1 MKGDLTSSADD
12 EAALIVIGGGFAGLS
27 AASHLAA
34 KGHHVRLFEK
44 NESLGGRARSF
55 SDRGFFFDMGPSWY
69 WMPDVFEEHFRKLGS
84 SVKANYTLQRLDPS
98 YRVFFQEGSFDLP
111 AGKERVAELFE
122 GIEKGSGGQLLRFLK
137 EAEKKYRI
145 GMGDL
150 VRKPSLSLLEFLDP
164 RVIKGLF
171 SMDLF
176 TSLSS
181 HIRKRFQDPRIR
193 RILEFPILFLG
204 SEPERIPALYSL
216 MNHADISLGTW
227 YPKGGMKE
235 VVKGMEKRA
244 RELGVELRCS
254 EPVRRIRPRD
264 GKGPLVE
271 TEHNSYPSRATVASN
286 DGEHV
291 DRELLGPELA
301 RYSESYWSQRTMAP
315 SVQLFFLGIDGE
327 LDMLEHH
334 NLFFDRPFEAHIRSI
349 REEKAWPEDPLFYVC
364 APSRS
369 DPSVAPEGKENLF
382 VLVPLAPGLH
392 NSEEESERIY
402 RRVMER
408 LETRTGIALK
418 ERVIIRHDYGP
429 DDLRRDHNAFQGN
442 AYGLANTLRQT
453 ALLKPSMKSR
463 KVEGLYF
470 AGQTT
475 VPGPG
480 VPPSL
485 ISGEIVADLIDR
497 ERGRPF

>member
-1 MKGDLTSSADD
+1 
-12 EAALIVIGGGFAGLS
+12 
-27 AASHLAA
+27 
-34 KGHHVRLFEK
+34 
-44 NESLGGRARSF
+44 
-55 SDRGFFFDMGPSWY
+55 
-69 WMPDVFEEHFRKLGS
+69 
-84 SVKANYTLQRLDPS
+84 
-98 YRVFFQEGSFDLP
+98 
-111 AGKERVAELFE
+111 
-122 GIEKGSGGQLLRFLK
+122 
-137 EAEKKYRI
+137 
-145 GMGDL
+145 
-150 VRKPSLSLLEFLDP
+150 
-164 RVIKGLF
+164 
-171 SMDLF
+171 
-176 TSLSS
+176 
-181 HIRKRFQDPRIR
+181 
-193 RILEFPILFLG
+193 
-204 SEPERIPALYSL
+204 
-216 MNHADISLGTW
+216 
-227 YPKGGMKE
+227 
-235 VVKGMEKRA
+235 
-244 RELGVELRCS
+244 
-254 EPVRRIRPRD
+254 
-264 GKGPLVE
+264 
-271 TEHNSYPSRATVASN
+271 
-286 DGEHV
+286 
-291 DRELLGPELA
+291 
-301 RYSESYWSQRTMAP
+301 MAP